1 MSIFELC
8 LQRSQSD
15 QSDEENVH
23 QDNLWSDSTNS
34 KTELEGV
41 TNDSKLVSVING
53 TEAEISNSAV
63 GDDCSLCRIYVFF
76 PMIIYTKNVVQLEF

>member
-15 QSDEENVH
+15 QSNEESVC
-23 QDNLWSDSTNS
+23 QDSLWSDSPNI
-34 KTELEGV
+34 KTDLEEEV

-53 TEAEISNSAV
+53 TEAEISNSAL
-63 GDDCSLCRIYVFF
+63 GDDCSLCRIYVLFF
-76 PMIIYTKNVVQLEF
+76 PMIIYTKHVM